1 MCARSPLLSSLPQ
14 RQYSFIRVFHH
25 SSSSKLKYFNKP
37 TSKKSHMLSALRSAF
52 TENTRSSVGLNDLG
66 AAAAAEE
73 EASLGEDGARIVGR
87 GGHSIGE
94 RTYVKL
100 SEVVSGSSEK
110 APSSSSSSSLNT
122 TRTNTNHRGEMGEFH
137 ASKGSARGEQHHPME
152 SPVSK
157 RPPTYVQLVAAIVGY
172 SLCNS
177 QLLIIN
183 KITLAYIPAPCFLL
197 FCQLLASG
205 VAVRALAAFRVL
217 VADRLEYEKA
227 KGFLIVVFTFVTTLF
242 ANMKSIQLAPV
253 DTFICL
259 RSTTPLILAVLD
271 YFFLGRDLPSAKSFA
286 SLIGIAMGVV
296 MYVNIDSNF
305 SVQAYLWIVVWYVV
319 SIFEIIY
326 VKHLV
331 SSIAMTTWGQTY
343 YQNILSVPF
352 LLMMFILLGERQV
365 LENIEWTFGAVFF
378 ILLSCVAGLGMSF
391 LSFHLRDMISATSF
405 AIVGNMCKVATILVN
420 TFIWDQHSSPTG
432 ILSLFICLGSG
443 AMYSQAPMRDPSK
456 SYAEREVL
464 PCLSRQSYR
473 WIVLQTGGKFM
484 AICMGVLIAM
494 CVILICIALSLEG
507 NEVAVGTTNP
517 FARGRNK
524 MG

>member
-1 MCARSPLLSSLPQ
+1 
-14 RQYSFIRVFHH
+14 
-25 SSSSKLKYFNKP
+25 
-37 TSKKSHMLSALRSAF
+37 MLSALRSAF
-52 TENTRSSVGLNDLG
+52 TENTRSSVGLNDL
-66 AAAAAEE
+66 AAAEE
-73 EASLGEDGARIVGR
+73 SGEDGARVGR

>member
-1 MCARSPLLSSLPQ
+1 MFTA
-14 RQYSFIRVFHH
+14 I
-25 SSSSKLKYFNKP
+25 
-37 TSKKSHMLSALRSAF
+37 RSAF
-52 TENTRSSVGLNDLG
+52 TENTRSSVGLNDLVSSNG
-66 AAAAAEE
+66 DDVNNNNNN
-73 EASLGEDGARIVGR
+73 SGKVDTRK
-87 GGHSIGE
+87 
-94 RTYVKL
+94 YVKL
-100 SEVVSGSSEK
+100 SEVVEDATDKIIPEYSQPK
-110 APSSSSSSSLNT
+110 AQSSS
-122 TRTNTNHRGEMGEFH
+122 
-137 ASKGSARGEQHHPME
+137 Q

-157 RPPTYVQLVAAIVGY
+157 KPPTYVQLVSAIVGY

-183 KITLAYIPAPCFLL
+183 KITLAYVPAPCFLL

-205 VAVRALAAFRVL
+205 VAVRVLAELRVL
-217 VADRLEYEKA
+217 VADKLDVEKA
-227 KGFLIVVFTFVTTLF
+227 KGFLVVVFTFVTTLF

-271 YFFLGRDLPSAKSFA
+271 YVFLGRDLPSAKSFG
-286 SLIGIAMGVV
+286 SLIGIAMGVLL
-296 MYVNIDSNF
+296 YVNIDSNF

-365 LENIEWTFGAVFF
+365 LENTEWTYGAVFF

-405 AIVGNMCKVATILVN
+405 R
-420 TFIWDQHSSPTG
+420 
-432 ILSLFICLGSG
+432 LSG
-443 AMYSQAPMRDPSK
+443 
-456 SYAEREVL
+456 
-464 PCLSRQSYR
+464 
-473 WIVLQTGGKFM
+473 T
-484 AICMGVLIAM
+484 
-494 CVILICIALSLEG
+494 CV
-507 NEVAVGTTNP
+507 
-517 FARGRNK
+517 K
-524 MG
+524 

>member
-1 MCARSPLLSSLPQ
+1 M
-14 RQYSFIRVFHH
+14 F
-25 SSSSKLKYFNKP
+25 
-37 TSKKSHMLSALRSAF
+37 TALRSAF
-52 TENTRSSVGLNDLG
+52 TENTRSSVGLNDL
-66 AAAAAEE
+66 AAA
-73 EASLGEDGARIVGR
+73 SSGTTGDGDE
-87 GGHSIGE
+87 HSNHPQ
-94 RTYVKL
+94 RKYVKL
-100 SEVVSGSSEK
+100 SEVRDNVVVGENTNSNTTTTGGSGLMPEYHQHHK
-110 APSSSSSSSLNT
+110 QSSSSSSPSQN
-122 TRTNTNHRGEMGEFH
+122 MGGVP
-137 ASKGSARGEQHHPME
+137 S

-157 RPPTYVQLVAAIVGY
+157 KPPTYVQLVSAIVGY

-183 KITLAYIPAPCFLL
+183 KITLAYVPAPCFLL

-205 VAVRALAAFRVL
+205 VAVRVLAELRVL
-217 VADRLEYEKA
+217 VADRLEMEKA

-271 YFFLGRDLPSAKSFA
+271 YLFLGRDLPSAKSFG
-286 SLIGIAMGVV
+286 SLIGIAMGVLL
-296 MYVNIDSNF
+296 YVNIDSNF

-352 LLMMFILLGERQV
+352 LLMMFVLLGEKQV
-365 LENIEWTFGAVFF
+365 LENTEWTFGAVFF

-484 AICMGVLIAM
+484 QICMGVLISL
-494 CVILICIALSLEG
+494 CVVLISVALSLEG

-517 FARGRNK
+517 FAKGRDK
-524 MG
+524 MGR